1 MIMARREKK
10 GKLSTNST
18 EEQMAEKVMDMCG
31 VNVVLPVRVDN
42 YHDAPEWVKRELT
55 NMLAPHTVCKMPM
68 RDNQNGLIFFL
79 GKEARV

>member
-18 EEQMAEKVMDMCG
+18 EEQMAQE
-31 VNVVLPVRVDN
+31 
-42 YHDAPEWVKRELT
+42 VK
-55 NMLAPHTVCKMPM
+55 
-68 RDNQNGLIFFL
+68 